1 MNIVFVQSFNKNL
14 EMWFKF
20 VTYTVENW
28 HAALFLIPFLGL
40 FKYVN
45 YRILAILN
53 ILIYTLIHWKF
64 DWNNPLNSVK
74 NSRKFKICQKYL
86 QNFQKQKNKVNKIL
100 KLLQSAGSFGIDFPK
115 ELFLPV

>member
-45 YRILAILN
+45 YRIFAILN
-53 ILIYTLIHWKF
+53 ILVCIKKF
-64 DWNNPLNSVK
+64 DYN
-74 NSRKFKICQKYL
+74 RKFKICQKYL